1 MSDNDPSLP
10 GRVGHSIFLLV
21 TLLCVPRN
29 AAWAAERTVC
39 GVRDGTAGNASLTGP
54 DGREV
59 IELARQGGD
68 QRLLDEADRAVGA
81 QPLGERGTQNGVRY
95 CLRVRFDGRSRPVAV
110 LAGRQAGHRN
120 NAAGTRLQK
129 PIGDE

>member
-1 MSDNDPSLP
+1 MSDNDPSLCV
-10 GRVGHSIFLLV
+10 RAGHFILLLAM
-21 TLLCVPRN
+21 LLCVPSS

-39 GVRDGTAGNASLTGP
+39 GVRDGTAGNVSLAGP

-81 QPLGERGTQNGVRY
+81 QPRGERGTQNGVRY
-95 CLRVRFDGRSRPVAV
+95 CLRVRFDGGGRPVAV
-110 LAGRQAGHRN
+110 LAGRQAGR
-120 NAAGTRLQK
+120 R
-129 PIGDE
+129 

>member
-1 MSDNDPSLP
+1 MSDNDPSP
-10 GRVGHSIFLLV
+10 SVRVGHATLLLAM
-21 TLLCVPRN
+21 LLCVPFG

-68 QRLLDEADRAVGA
+68 QRLLNEADRAVGA
-81 QPLGERGTQNGVRY
+81 QPFGERGTQNGARY

-110 LAGRQAGHRN
+110 LAGRQAGHRYG
-120 NAAGTRLQK
+120 AAGTRLQK
-129 PIGDE
+129 PAGDE